1 MEEYVEDA
9 DAKRLAA
16 ASRVAELE
24 AALASVRTGEED
36 SFSAVRAAEE
46 RADGLSLELQYAQ
59 GEAARLGAELALAR
73 EAAQRALG

>member
-24 AALASVRTGEED
+24 QQLAGVRRGEED
-36 SFSAVRAAEE
+36 TYSQVV
-46 RADGLSLELQYAQ
+46 
-59 GEAARLGAELALAR
+59 LGVGGR
-73 EAAQRALG
+73 GC

>member
-24 AALASVRTGEED
+24 QQLAGVRRGEED
-36 SFSAVRAAEE
+36 TYSQV
-46 RADGLSLELQYAQ
+46 GL
-59 GEAARLGAELALAR
+59 GVGGRGC
-73 EAAQRALG
+73 